1 MEKMPVKLENI
12 VGLCFE
18 SIFTCSVGLFN
29 YSNTW
34 NNNLGQ
40 KFLVK
45 VRAYT
50 NNVYLMVWYFCI
62 FYDKKI
68 IVS

>member
-12 VGLCFE
+12 MGLCFE
-18 SIFTCSVGLFN
+18 PIFSYSIGLFN
-29 YSNTW
+29 YSHTW

-45 VRAYT
+45 VRAFT
-50 NNVYLMVWYFCI
+50 NNVYLMVW
-62 FYDKKI
+62 
-68 IVS
+68 